1 MQDDRPDQR
10 WLSRFA
16 LPVSAGLHVVVV
28 ALLIFGLPHSLLKP
42 PEDQAV
48 SVDLVPPPE
57 APPEP
62 KPKVEPPAAQPE
74 AEKPP
79 EKKAEAPPAAP
90 QQQSPIPRLTPVFQ
104 YGDKDAGPK
113 KSPDGNSVEEEA
125 APADTQQKP
134 EEQTATVPD
143 TPAADAA
150 DPGLSLPDASAIPAP
165 RPAKAAREPTA
176 TKLKPAKKL
185 FSPSATGNPLAMT
198 AMGGL
203 PRSARGATLCVTELR
218 EQLLRTAPP
227 YFADLL
233 PSYPLAEG
241 SVIDVPDAAFRANGV
256 WRNLG
261 YRCEVDANATK
272 VLSFA
277 FQVGEPIPRSQWK
290 QRGFPAR

>member
-10 WLSRFA
+10 WLSRLA

-28 ALLIFGLPHSLLKP
+28 ALLIFGLPHSLLE
-42 PEDQAV
+42 PEKEQAV
-48 SVDLVPPPE
+48 SVELVPPPE

-74 AEKPP
+74 VEKPL
-79 EKKAEAPPAAP
+79 EKKAEAPPAPSA
-90 QQQSPIPRLTPVFQ
+90 QQSPIPQLTPVFQ
-104 YGDKDAGPK
+104 YGQKDAGPK
-113 KSPDGNSVEEEA
+113 KSPDGNSAEEEA
-125 APADTQQKP
+125 TPPAEQQTP
-134 EEQTATVPD
+134 DEQTATAPD
-143 TPAADAA
+143 TPAANAA
-150 DPGLSLPDASAIPAP
+150 EPLALPDASAIPAP
-165 RPAKAAREPTA
+165 KPAEAAKKPTA
-176 TKLKPAKKL
+176 AKLREAKRL
-185 FSPSATGNPLAMT
+185 FSPSATGDPLATT

-233 PSYPLAEG
+233 PSYPLGEG
-241 SVIDVPDAAFRANGV
+241 TVIDVPDAAFRANGM

-272 VLSFA
+272 VMSFA
-277 FQVGEPIPRSQWK
+277 FQVGEPVPRSEW
-290 QRGFPAR
+290 RRREFPTR